1 MLCFSLVQVNIARV
15 FVDDRVSPGFHRLV
29 RIHNCIWNA
38 NCVHA
43 ILIENLLKWG
53 NVKLCVVGDNL
64 VWPAEHYEVG
74 LFFIGRLLILFLSIT
89 PCMRFLIWLGNLIVI
104 LAFDRM
110 GLKVLNRASIVTLV
124 HLPLRILIVWLISN
138 VFASELRK
146 PVVSQICC
154 F

>member
-1 MLCFSLVQVNIARV
+1 MLCVSLVQVNIARV

-53 NVKLCVVGDNL
+53 NVKLGVVGDNL

-89 PCMRFLIWLGNLIVI
+89 PCIRFLIWLGNLIVI
-104 LAFDRM
+104 LAFDWM
-110 GLKVLNRASIVTLV
+110 CLKVLSRASVVTLV
-124 HLPLRILIVWLISN
+124 HLPLRILTIWLISY
-138 VFASELRK
+138 VLTSKLCK
-146 PVVSQICC
+146 SVVSQVCC

>member
-1 MLCFSLVQVNIARV
+1 MLCVSLVQVNIARV

-53 NVKLCVVGDNL
+53 NVKLGVVGDNL
-64 VWPAEHYEVG
+64 VWPAEHYKVG
-74 LFFIGRLLILFLSIT
+74 LFFIGRLLILFLSIASS
-89 PCMRFLIWLGNLIVI
+89 MRFLICLRNLIVI
-104 LAFDRM
+104 LAFDWM
-110 GLKVLNRASIVTLV
+110 CLKVLSRTSVVTLV
-124 HLPLRILIVWLISN
+124 HLPLRILTVWLISY
-138 VFASELRK
+138 VLTSKLRK
-146 PVVSQICC
+146 SVVSQVCC